1 MNHHDS
7 EQIITRAGVRLHVRR
22 TRDEDEPA
30 LAGFFASVTPEDL
43 RFRFLATLRH
53 VGHERLVAMIRAN
66 DARNESLIAFVDDGS
81 VAATAILAGDGEGER
96 AEAAVV
102 LRGDLKGRGIGWSML
117 DYLVGLARARGYA
130 VIESIENHA
139 HRSALQIERE
149 MGFEASAIDGDPSLV
164 RVSKS
169 LR

>member
-30 LAGFFASVTPEDL
+30 LAAFFASVTPEDL

-81 VAATAILAGDGEGER
+81 VAPRPSRPVSGRRPDRAISRPNRVRRAT
-96 AEAAVV
+96 
-102 LRGDLKGRGIGWSML
+102 
-117 DYLVGLARARGYA
+117 
-130 VIESIENHA
+130 
-139 HRSALQIERE
+139 
-149 MGFEASAIDGDPSLV
+149 
-164 RVSKS
+164 
-169 LR
+169 

>member
-1 MNHHDS
+1 MNDHDS

-30 LAGFFASVTPEDL
+30 LAAFFASVTPEDL
-43 RFRFLATLRH
+43 RFRFLATLRE
-53 VGHERLVAMIRAN
+53 VGHDRLVAMIRAN

-81 VAATAILAGDGEGER
+81 VAATAILASDGAGKR

-102 LRGDLKGRGIGWSML
+102 LRGDLKGQGVGWSLL
-117 DYLVGLARARGYA
+117 DHLVSRARARGYA
-130 VIESIENHA
+130 VIEFIEGHA
-139 HRSALQIERE
+139 NRSALEIERE
-149 MGFEASAIDGDPSLV
+149 MGFEEEVVDGDPSLV
-164 RVSKS
+164 QVSRF

>member
-30 LAGFFASVTPEDL
+30 LAAFFASVTPEDL

-81 VAATAILAGDGEGER
+81 VAATAILAGD
-96 AEAAVV
+96 ADTADILTAASQQADK
-102 LRGDLKGRGIGWSML
+102 DLWFLQSHL
-117 DYLVGLARARGYA
+117 D
-130 VIESIENHA
+130 
-139 HRSALQIERE
+139 
-149 MGFEASAIDGDPSLV
+149 
-164 RVSKS
+164 
-169 LR
+169 